1 MFREFFLS
9 GPRRQI
15 LSAWAGLV
23 VFVGHALFRAWLKYA
38 LNDWYTSFYDELQD
52 NVDVGSGDADH
63 FLNKR
68 AAVRDELVRF
78 AWIVMPAVVVN
89 PVGKWIASNWKF
101 GWRVSLM
108 SSYIAHMDVNERR
121 PVEGIAQRIHEDSAR
136 FESGITTCV
145 TLLLDSF
152 LTLVVFIPV
161 LLEVGAQTNPAQPS
175 WLLAIAAG
183 AAIGGLAVSVCVGR
197 KLVGIEVNNQA
208 TEARLRTK
216 LVLLEQ
222 QTLANTVGSAA
233 SCDDGVV
240 DDRDFGD
247 ASPRPPARTVSS
259 SGSFSLV
266 LAELWTNYRSL
277 YTEFCKF
284 NLWVSLFEQVL
295 VISPYV
301 LVAPLMFADD
311 PVERISLGTLTKVAN
326 SFGHV
331 FSSMAVLG
339 ENWGEVNNF
348 RSTVRRLREF
358 ETQQTCARRRSGHLE
373 LREDAITEHAPA
385 VELE

>member
-222 QTLANTVGSAA
+222 QTLANI
-233 SCDDGVV
+233 
-240 DDRDFGD
+240 D
-247 ASPRPPARTVSS
+247 ASPRPPARAVS

-266 LAELWTNYRSL
+266 LAELWNNYRIL

-373 LREDAITEHAPA
+373 LDED
-385 VELE
+385 L